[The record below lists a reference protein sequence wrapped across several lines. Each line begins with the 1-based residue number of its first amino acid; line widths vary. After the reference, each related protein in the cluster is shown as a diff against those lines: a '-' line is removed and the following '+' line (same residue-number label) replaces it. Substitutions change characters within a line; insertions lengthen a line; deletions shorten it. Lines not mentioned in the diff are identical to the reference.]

1 MNRSVLVGI
10 CLLLS
15 AAFAQGPA
23 SPQYLTWRDY
33 AGSADSAQY
42 SGLRQINRS
51 NVSQLQV
58 AWVYPTGDGRKY
70 SFNPIVIDEL
80 MYVLGKGNS
89 IVALNAA
96 TGKEVWAWSPG
107 PDTRIITNR
116 GINYWESKDRSDRR
130 LLFASNHFLRAIDAR
145 TGKPI
150 LSFGDGGSVDLK
162 QGLQRDP
169 KAISLVQSTTP
180 GRVFEDLLILGSATN
195 QGYGSAPGDIRAFH
209 ARTGKLVW
217 TFHTIPRPGEFG
229 YDTWP
234 KDAWK
239 SVGGANVWG
248 EMSLDTQR
256 SILYAPTASAKY
268 NFYGADRLGANLF
281 GDCLLA
287 LDARTGKRLWHF
299 QMVHH
304 DIWDYDDCTAPK
316 LLTVRHGGKTIDAV
330 AQVGKQGFVWVFD
343 RETGQPLW
351 PIEERAVPASDM
363 PGEKA
368 WAAQPFPSKPPPF
381 SRQAFTVDDL
391 SPFLSPPDRA
401 RFRDEILSARN
412 EGLFTPPARRG
423 TIQMPGNNG
432 GANWGGAAVDPS
444 RGILVV
450 VSKDLPSLL
459 KLEPKPQP
467 GAEPPEVRY
476 ESGFGFMIASDGLS
490 AIAPPWTSMTA
501 YDLNEGSIQWKIPL
515 GEVPELA
522 AKGFTNTGT
531 HYPKVGPVVTAGGL
545 IFTGTRDRKVRA
557 FDVESGKVLWEKEL
571 GAALEGIPAVY
582 QIGGKQY
589 IVFCAAAQVG
599 LTAAT
604 QVPIRGAYVALALP
618 GQAGSP
624 AASQPK

>member
-1 MNRSVLVGI
+1 
-10 CLLLS
+10 
-15 AAFAQGPA
+15 
-23 SPQYLTWRDY
+23 
-33 AGSADSAQY
+33 
-42 SGLRQINRS
+42 
-51 NVSQLQV
+51 
-58 AWVYPTGDGRKY
+58 
-70 SFNPIVIDEL
+70 
-80 MYVLGKGNS
+80 
-89 IVALNAA
+89 
-96 TGKEVWAWSPG
+96 
-107 PDTRIITNR
+107 
-116 GINYWESKDRSDRR
+116 
-130 LLFASNHFLRAIDAR
+130 
-145 TGKPI
+145 
-150 LSFGDGGSVDLK
+150 
-162 QGLQRDP
+162 
-169 KAISLVQSTTP
+169 
-180 GRVFEDLLILGSATN
+180 
-195 QGYGSAPGDIRAFH
+195 
-209 ARTGKLVW
+209 
-217 TFHTIPRPGEFG
+217 
-229 YDTWP
+229 
-234 KDAWK
+234 
-239 SVGGANVWG
+239 
-248 EMSLDTQR
+248 
-256 SILYAPTASAKY
+256 
-268 NFYGADRLGANLF
+268 
-281 GDCLLA
+281 
-287 LDARTGKRLWHF
+287 
-299 QMVHH
+299 MVHH

-343 RETGQPLW
+343 RETGNPLW

-381 SRQAFTVDDL
+381 ARQAFTVDDL

-522 AKGFTNTGT
+522 AKGFKNTGT

-571 GAALEGIPAVY
+571 EAALEGIPAVY

-604 QVPIRGAYVALALP
+604 QVPIRGAYVAFALP
-618 GQAGSP
+618 DG
-624 AASQPK
+624 AAR